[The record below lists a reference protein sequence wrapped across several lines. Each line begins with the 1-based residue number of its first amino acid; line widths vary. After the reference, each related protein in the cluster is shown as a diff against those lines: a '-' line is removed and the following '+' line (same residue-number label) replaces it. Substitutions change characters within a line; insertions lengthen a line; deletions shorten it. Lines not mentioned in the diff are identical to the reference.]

1 MRNGGAYG
9 KEVFTP
15 DQSQSIVDAIL
26 KGYKSY
32 LDERIEREEQCMFL
46 LVMFGLKLII

>member
-1 MRNGGAYG
+1 ME

-32 LDERIEREEQCMFL
+32 LDERIEKEKNNACFCWL
-46 LVMFGLKLII
+46 CLD